1 MGKRAHTGELCSKEA
16 EPVLLVSVCNLAI
29 CRLPSAACARRT
41 MQCAASPALAR
52 SAGTRSHRTRRVAG
66 KAAGGIG
73 ALASFLLMDR
83 AGAAAF
89 FGIYM
94 KAAVVADSSRHVSRI
109 GLVSP
114 CTVIVSSHCGLYQLQ
129 CSVCAQSHK
138 TRGPRKFHQNIKLRV
153 L

>member
-1 MGKRAHTGELCSKEA
+1 MQPHPRWQEAQGLGRIAHGGWRA
-16 EPVLLVSVCNLAI
+16 
-29 CRLPSAACARRT
+29 RQR
-41 MQCAASPALAR
+41 
-52 SAGTRSHRTRRVAG
+52 
-66 KAAGGIG
+66 GGIG